1 MMFQLDVLI
10 ENLFG
15 ILKVVPQTL
24 LLAVIILILSLFM
37 GGCLALIQR
46 KKIPIISSLISVM
59 QSFLRGT
66 PNVVLLYLGYYT
78 LPYIVQYIVSLVGI
92 DFNPHHLHP
101 VITVIVVFSIS
112 FSVFQS
118 ETIRGSMH
126 SVDHGQI
133 EAAHSLGYS
142 FFQTLRKVV
151 VPQAL
156 VEALPD
162 IMNSFLVIIKVLSL
176 AYLISV
182 VDIFGQAKLLG
193 AYNFSYIEAFV
204 AAALVYWALCS
215 FLTLLI
221 NKFELRLR
229 KGF

>member
-1 MMFQLDVLI
+1 MFQLDVLI
-10 ENLFG
+10 EDFFG

-24 LLAVIILILSLFM
+24 LLAVIILVISLIM
-37 GGCLALIQR
+37 GGCLTLIQR
-46 KKIPIISSLISVM
+46 KKIPILSSIIMVV

-66 PNVVLLYLGYYT
+66 PNVVLLYLGYYS
-78 LPYIVQYIVSLVGI
+78 LPYIVQFIVSLIGI
-92 DFNPHHLHP
+92 EFNPHQLNP
-101 VITVIVVFSIS
+101 IVTVIVVFSIS

-118 ETIRGSMH
+118 ETIRGSLH
-126 SVDHGQI
+126 SVEQGQI

-142 FFQTLRKVV
+142 FFQVLRKVV

-162 IMNSFLVIIKVLSL
+162 IMNSFLVIIKALSL

-204 AAALVYWALCS
+204 AAAFVYWIMCS
-215 FLTLLI
+215 ILTLFI

-229 KGF
+229 KGY

>member
-1 MMFQLDVLI
+1 MFQLDVLI
-10 ENLFG
+10 EDFFS

-46 KKIPIISSLISVM
+46 KKIPILFTIITVV

-66 PNVVLLYLGYYT
+66 PNVVLLYLGYYS
-78 LPYIVQYIVSLVGI
+78 LPFIVQYIVSLMGI
-92 DFNPHHLHP
+92 DFNPHQLDP

-118 ETIRGSMH
+118 ETIRGSLH
-126 SVDHGQI
+126 SVERGQV
-133 EAAHSLGYS
+133 EAAQSLGYS
-142 FFQTLRKVV
+142 FFHTLRKVII
-151 VPQAL
+151 PQAL

-162 IMNSFLVIIKVLSL
+162 IMNSFLVIIKALSL
-176 AYLISV
+176 AYLVSV

-204 AAALVYWALCS
+204 AAAFVYWIMCS
-215 FLTLLI
+215 IFTLFI

-229 KGF
+229 KGY

>member
-1 MMFQLDVLI
+1 MFQLDVLI
-10 ENLFG
+10 EDFFS

-46 KKIPIISSLISVM
+46 KKIPILFTIITVV

-66 PNVVLLYLGYYT
+66 PNVVLLYLGYYS
-78 LPYIVQYIVSLVGI
+78 LPFIVQYIVSLMGI
-92 DFNPHHLHP
+92 DFNPHQLDP

-118 ETIRGSMH
+118 ETIRGSLH
-126 SVDHGQI
+126 SVERGQI
-133 EAAHSLGYS
+133 EAAQSFGYG
-142 FFQTLRKVV
+142 FFHTLWKVII
-151 VPQAL
+151 PQAL

-162 IMNSFLVIIKVLSL
+162 IMNSFLVIIKALSL

-204 AAALVYWALCS
+204 AAAFVYWILCS
-215 FLTLLI
+215 IFTLFI

-229 KGF
+229 KGY

>member
-1 MMFQLDVLI
+1 MFQLDVLI
-10 ENLFG
+10 EDFFG

-24 LLAVIILILSLFM
+24 LLAVIILVSSLIM
-37 GGCLALIQR
+37 GGCLTLIQR
-46 KKIPIISSLISVM
+46 KKIPILSSIIMVV

-66 PNVVLLYLGYYT
+66 PNVVLLYLGYYS
-78 LPYIVQYIVSLVGI
+78 LPFIVSLIGI
-92 DFNPHHLHP
+92 EFNPHQLDP
-101 VITVIVVFSIS
+101 IVTVIVVFSIS

-118 ETIRGSMH
+118 ETIRGSLH
-126 SVDHGQI
+126 SVEQGQI

-142 FFQTLRKVV
+142 FFQVLRKVV

-162 IMNSFLVIIKVLSL
+162 IMNSFLVIIKALSL

-204 AAALVYWALCS
+204 AAAFVYWIICS
-215 FLTLLI
+215 ILTLFI

-229 KGF
+229 KGY